1 MRHGKYY
8 KKTVTIRSPLAVL
21 LLIAALSAYAAP
33 QDGPPV
39 DVDSVLRELAALED
53 KQKQTNQQALAS
65 AINTLR
71 PGSGGGAS
79 ASTLYQS
86 AVEATRFEGLPD
98 KPSAFIDWKKQN
110 SDLLRSSEMQ
120 TALGLHIRYLLLS
133 IQRSQ
138 AKDVKEFVQPSLDYV
153 DDLKRFLETLNKLD
167 KVPDPIKDL
176 MNKGI
181 NDSVFTKWLR
191 LGPWLPGNKD
201 WEASPGNLAGILEKN
216 VRIVLREEKSPR
228 VIDTWDYEMQFEA
241 DRVTIG
247 RLAHAA
253 DSFNT
258 INRPKMQFSRAI
270 DMILIGQK
278 NRGTSEILALVRTY
292 PQHPD
297 FGNWVARLKELLK
310 PEDPAP
316 AP

>member
-1 MRHGKYY
+1 MILK
-8 KKTVTIRSPLAVL
+8 SPLVIL
-21 LLIAALSAYAAP
+21 LLITSLSAHSAQ

-53 KQKQTNQQALAS
+53 KQKQTNQQALTS

-79 ASTLYQS
+79 ASSLYQN
-86 AVEATRFEGLPD
+86 AVEATRFEGLRD
-98 KPSAFIDWKKQN
+98 KVTGFIDWKKQN
-110 SDLLRSSEMQ
+110 ADLLRSSEMQ

-138 AKDVKEFVQPSLDYV
+138 AKDGKEFVQPSLDYV
-153 DDLKRFLETLNKLD
+153 DDLKRFLESLDKMD

-191 LGPWLPGNKD
+191 LGPWLPGGKD
-201 WEASPGNLAGILEKN
+201 WEANPGNLAGILEKN
-216 VRIVLREEKSPR
+216 VRVVFREEKSPK

-241 DRVTIG
+241 ARVTTG

-258 INRPKMQFSRAI
+258 VNRPKMQFSRAN
-270 DMILIGQK
+270 DMILIGQI

-297 FGNWVARLKELLK
+297 FGNWVGRLKELLK
-310 PEDPAP
+310 PAAPAP